1 MGTSGA
7 MDTSNGYVKYNITIN
22 QNSQSVGN
30 NTSNVTVTVRF
41 WRTNSGYSTYGSGTC
56 YCKINGVTYSASVNT
71 SQKITNSGIDLFSK
85 TLDIGHNT
93 DGTKTLTCSAW
104 INLSTPLTSNEQY
117 YSQQLSTIPRAS
129 QITLS
134 TESITFGDYVTIYTH
149 RASNNFLHNL
159 YVDIGRGWERFAS
172 DVGDSYTWTVGYG
185 WANETP
191 NSATLSMRI
200 WCETYNN
207 GNYIGDSSA
216 SLLGLVP
223 NDIVPTINNVAIS
236 ETVSGI
242 ASKFGGYVETK
253 SKLNFSVSA
262 SGSYNST
269 IREYYIGTNWQSS
282 NSQSFTTDELKAN
295 GTLYADIVVK
305 DSRGRQANS
314 RVSYNVIGYFAPK
327 INVFNAVRCNSQG
340 VADDTGTYV
349 LCTINGDIAGVTDRN
364 DKSYIIKYKKR
375 TDTSYTSIDITPQ
388 NGYQYIGT
396 YIVPNINT
404 DYEYEFVLEVSDY
417 FSTTSSTALIPTGF
431 TLMDYN
437 ASGRGMAIGKVSNQN
452 YFEINM
458 YSQFY
463 DTVKIHTLDVGDELY
478 NNSSGTSSSIQL
490 SGSLVNYRW
499 VEILYM
505 SNDWK
510 FSNMYV
516 TCPQDKNVSLMS
528 VTTSGGGGYI
538 KLANIYMINDT
549 ITWTGLTEVYIVNGS
564 NVGSYNADNIKIVMV
579 RGYR

>member
-41 WRTNSGYSTYGSGTC
+41 WRTNSGYTTYGSGTC
-56 YCKINGVTYSASVNT
+56 YCKINGVTYSASVNS
-71 SQKITNSGIDLFSK
+71 SQKITNSGINLFSR
-85 TLDIGHNT
+85 TLDIGHNS

-104 INLSTPLTSNEQY
+104 ISLNTPLTSNEQY
-117 YSQQLSTIPRAS
+117 YSQQLSTIPRNS

-134 TESITFGDYVTIYTH
+134 TESVTFGDYVTIYTH
-149 RASNNFLHNL
+149 RTSSSFSHNL
-159 YVDIGRGWERFAS
+159 YVDIGRGWELFAS
-172 DVGDSYTWTVGYG
+172 NVGDSYTWNVGYG

-223 NDIVPTINNVAIS
+223 NDIVPTINSVSLS
-236 ETVSGI
+236 EAVSGI
-242 ASKFGGYVETK
+242 ASKFGNYVETK
-253 SKLNFSVSA
+253 SKINFSVSA

-282 NSQSFTTDELKAN
+282 NAQSFTTDELKAH
-295 GTLYADIVVK
+295 GTMYADIVVK
-305 DSRGRQANS
+305 DSRGRQASS

-327 INVFNAVRCNSQG
+327 IDVFNAVRCNSQG
-340 VADDTGTYV
+340 VPSDTGTYV
-349 LCTINGDIAGVTDRN
+349 LCTINGDIASVVDRN

-375 TDTSYTSIDITPQ
+375 EDTSYTSINITPQ
-388 NGYQYIGT
+388 NSYQYIGT
-396 YIVPNINT
+396 YIVPNINV

-431 TLMDYN
+431 TLVDYN
-437 ASGRGMAIGKVSNQN
+437 ASGRGMAIGKVSAQN
-452 YFEINM
+452 YFEVNM
-458 YSQFY
+458 YSRFY

-478 NNSSGTSSSIQL
+478 NNGSGTSSTIQL
-490 SGSLVNYRW
+490 SGNLANYRW

-505 SNDWK
+505 SNDLQ

-528 VTTSGGGGYI
+528 ATTYAGGGYI

-549 ITWTGLTEVYIVNGS
+549 ITWTGATEVYIINGS
-564 NVGSYNADNIKIVMV
+564 NVGSYDAQNIKIVMV